1 MIVYI
6 ENKINEVFDDIIL
19 NYGAFQMNPAF
30 KALFPKEC
38 TYLLF
43 QMLVEIRKQ
52 SKMH

>member
-30 KALFPKEC
+30 NALFP
-38 TYLLF
+38 
-43 QMLVEIRKQ
+43 
-52 SKMH
+52 